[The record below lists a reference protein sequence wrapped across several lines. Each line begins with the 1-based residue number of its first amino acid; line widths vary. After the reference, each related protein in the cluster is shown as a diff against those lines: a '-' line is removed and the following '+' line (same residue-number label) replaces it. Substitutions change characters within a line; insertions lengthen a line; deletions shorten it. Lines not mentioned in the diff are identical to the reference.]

1 MRPRRARLGIR
12 AQLTITVLLAAILT
26 TLATLFISRNAIHN
40 YALEQA
46 QTQQQESMSIASL
59 VLETAYGQNISI
71 SSDTGSDNTM
81 VLDSPK
87 VGRDQGTTFNNQ
99 TDFGRYALN
108 EDTDYVDAVQQRI
121 HGAVSVYQCADKN
134 GNITGCHRIATTF
147 VKPGSSS
154 TGVPQR
160 ATGDQLCAP
169 LVKNLGL
176 DNTDQAQHIWVGAT
190 PDPTCGPSYYGAW
203 RALFNP
209 QGQWIGVLFV
219 GVPLDTVTA
228 FEDRTALE
236 LILLG
241 VIILTAGVILALLF
255 ASTIVNTMQRAARQ
269 VNVVSDRIGGI
280 AAQQAGGAAQQVWA
294 VNAVN
299 KALNN
304 FQDMARGISERTE
317 QLALMGNQVIQRRA
331 EISPPQ
337 LDSILA
343 YMTRS
348 VRDISQASKQQAAQY
363 ERMSGAMQAVIE
375 IAEQVAGNSQQSTES
390 AERLQLVVRQ
400 LQQLVGAR
408 SERRSRRGEM
418 MDAGADWQMQ
428 GGMQM
433 PDIVPGRGAMMGPAM
448 NMPMGARA
456 AAQARRNAGM
466 GAPQMGNG
474 AYGGMN
480 GAYGGMNGQMGYSE
494 QDWSIQH
501 MPPLPELEMPMMPGG
516 ASQARGMSQARGVSQ
531 ARGGPPSNWGRMSS
545 AGDSRA
551 GRMPADV
558 WGQPDR
564 EGWTQDH

>member
-1 MRPRRARLGIR
+1 LGIR

-46 QTQQQESMSIASL
+46 QTQQQESMSIATL
-59 VLETAYGQNISI
+59 VLETAYGQNISV
-71 SSDTGSDNTM
+71 SSDSSSDNKM

-87 VGRDQGTTFNNQ
+87 VGRDQGTSFNNQ
-99 TDFGRYALN
+99 TDFGRYPLN
-108 EDTDYVDAVQQRI
+108 DDTDYVDAVQQRI
-121 HGAVSVYQCADKN
+121 HGAVSVYQCADKS

-147 VKPGSSS
+147 VKAGSASNGIAQRD
-154 TGVPQR
+154 TG
-160 ATGDQLCAP
+160 AQLCSQ

-176 DNTDQAQHIWVGAT
+176 DNPDQAQHVWVGAT
-190 PDPTCGPSYYGAW
+190 PDPSCGPSYYGAY

-299 KALNN
+299 KALHN

-408 SERRSRRGEM
+408 RERRARPDEM
-418 MDAGADWQMQ
+418 MDGGVDWQAQ
-428 GGMQM
+428 A
-433 PDIVPGRGAMMGPAM
+433 PELVPGRGAMMGAGM

-456 AAQARRNAGM
+456 AAQARRYGGM
-466 GAPQMGNG
+466 PQMGG
-474 AYGGMN
+474 PAMAGPMRGMN
-480 GAYGGMNGQMGYSE
+480 GPMNGPGGYGGVNGQMGYGD
-494 QDWSIQH
+494 QDWDIQH
-501 MPPLPELEMPMMPGG
+501 MPPLPELEIPMMPGG
-516 ASQARGMSQARGVSQ
+516 RSQASGRSQAGGRSQ
-531 ARGGPPSNWGRMSS
+531 ARGGPASNWGNMSS
-545 AGDSRA
+545 AGDPRA
-551 GRMPADV
+551 SRMPGDV

-564 EGWTQDH
+564 DGWTQDR

>member
-1 MRPRRARLGIR
+1 MRPRRARFGIR
-12 AQLTITVLLAAILT
+12 AQLTVTVLLSAILT
-26 TLATLFISRNAIHN
+26 TLATLLITRNAIHN
-40 YALEQA
+40 YAIDQA
-46 QTQQQESMSIASL
+46 QIQQQESMSIATL
-59 VLETAYGQNISI
+59 VLETAYGQNMSV
-71 SSDTGSDNTM
+71 SSDSGSDNKL

-87 VGRDQGTTFNNQ
+87 VGRDQGTSFNNQ
-99 TDFGRYALN
+99 TDFGRYPLN
-108 EDTDYVDAVQQRI
+108 DDTDYVDAVQQRI

-134 GNITGCHRIATTF
+134 ANFTGCHRIATTF
-147 VKPGSSS
+147 VKPG
-154 TGVPQR
+154 GNAAGLPQR
-160 ATGDQLCAP
+160 DTGGQLCDQLI
-169 LVKNLGL
+169 KNLAL
-176 DNTDQAQHIWVGAT
+176 DNADQAQHTWVGAT
-190 PDPTCGPSYYGAW
+190 PDTSCGPNYYGAY
-203 RALFNP
+203 RALYNP
-209 QGQWIGVLFV
+209 QGQFIGVLFV
-219 GVPLDTVTA
+219 GVPLDTVTT

-269 VNVVSDRIGGI
+269 VSIASDRIGGI

-299 KALNN
+299 KALHN

-348 VRDISQASKQQAAQY
+348 VRDISQASKQQASQY

-408 SERRSRRGEM
+408 RERRVRPEEM
-418 MDAGADWQMQ
+418 MDVGPEWQM
-428 GGMQM
+428 
-433 PDIVPGRGAMMGPAM
+433 PEIVPGRGSGM
-448 NMPMGARA
+448 NMPLGPRA
-456 AAQARRNAGM
+456 AAQMNSGRYYG
-466 GAPQMGNG
+466 GAPQMGG
-474 AYGGMN
+474 PAMAGPMGQGGMRPMN
-480 GAYGGMNGQMGYSE
+480 GPGGYGGMNGQRYGE
-494 QDWSIQH
+494 QDWNIQQ

-516 ASQARGMSQARGVSQ
+516 ASQ

-551 GRMPADV
+551 SRLPADG

-564 EGWTQDH
+564 DGWTQDR

>member
-1 MRPRRARLGIR
+1 MRPRRARFGIR
-12 AQLTITVLLAAILT
+12 AQLTLTVLLAAILT
-26 TLATLFISRNAIHN
+26 TLATLFIARNAIHN
-40 YALEQA
+40 YAIDQA
-46 QTQQQESMSIASL
+46 QTQQQESMSIATL
-59 VLETAYGQNISI
+59 VLETAYGQNISV
-71 SSDTGSDNTM
+71 SSDSGSDNKL

-99 TDFGRYALN
+99 TDFGRYPLN
-108 EDTDYVDAVQQRI
+108 DDTDYVDSVQQRI
-121 HGAVSVYQCADKN
+121 HGSVSVYQCADKN
-134 GNITGCHRIATTF
+134 GNFTQCHRIATTF
-147 VKPGSSS
+147 AKPGASS
-154 TGVPQR
+154 TGSAQR
-160 ATGDQLCAP
+160 DTGEQLCAP
-169 LVKNLGL
+169 IIANLGL
-176 DNTDQAQHIWVGAT
+176 DNPDQAQHTWVGAT
-190 PDPTCGPSYYGAW
+190 PNLSCGPNYYGAY

-209 QGQWIGVLFV
+209 QGQFIGVLFV

-269 VNVVSDRIGGI
+269 VSIVSDRIGGI

-299 KALNN
+299 KALHN
-304 FQDMARGISERTE
+304 FQDMARSISERTE

-375 IAEQVAGNSQQSTES
+375 IAEQVSGNSQQSTES

-408 SERRSRRGEM
+408 RERRVRSEDM
-418 MDAGADWQMQ
+418 MDEGLDWQMQ
-428 GGMQM
+428 ASE
-433 PDIVPGRGAMMGPAM
+433 IVPGRAMMDPSMMDPSM
-448 NMPMGARA
+448 NMPLGPRA
-456 AAQARRNAGM
+456 AAQANNARRYR
-466 GAPQMGNG
+466 GAPQMGAPMGNG
-474 AYGGMN
+474 AMRPPMNAPMNGPRGYGGMN
-480 GAYGGMNGQMGYSE
+480 NMNNQWGPPDQE
-494 QDWSIQH
+494 WNIQP
-501 MPPLPELEMPMMPGG
+501 MPPLPELEMPAAPG
-516 ASQARGMSQARGVSQ
+516 ASQGY
-531 ARGGPPSNWGRMSS
+531 GPRSNWGRMSS
-545 AGDSRA
+545 ADS
-551 GRMPADV
+551 RMPADV

-564 EGWTQDH
+564 ESWTQDRQ

>member
-1 MRPRRARLGIR
+1 MRPRRSRLGIR

-71 SSDTGSDNTM
+71 SSDSSSDNKM

-99 TDFGRYALN
+99 TDFGRYPLN
-108 EDTDYVDAVQQRI
+108 DDTDYVDAVQQRI
-121 HGAVSVYQCADKN
+121 HGAVSVYQCADKS

-147 VKPGSSS
+147 VKPGAASNGIAQRD
-154 TGVPQR
+154 TG
-160 ATGDQLCAP
+160 AQLCGQ

-176 DNTDQAQHIWVGAT
+176 DNPDQAQHVWVGAT
-190 PDPTCGPSYYGAW
+190 PDPTCGPSYYGAY

-299 KALNN
+299 KALHN

-408 SERRSRRGEM
+408 RERNVRPDEM
-418 MDAGADWQMQ
+418 MDGADWQAQ
-428 GGMQM
+428 
-433 PDIVPGRGAMMGPAM
+433 PEIVPGRGAMMGAGM

-456 AAQARRNAGM
+456 AAQARRYGGM
-466 GAPQMGNG
+466 PQMGG
-474 AYGGMN
+474 PAMAGPMRGMN
-480 GAYGGMNGQMGYSE
+480 GPMNGPGGYGGMNGQMGYGDQE
-494 QDWSIQH
+494 WNIQQ

-516 ASQARGMSQARGVSQ
+516 RSQASGRSQ
-531 ARGGPPSNWGRMSS
+531 ARGGPASNWGNMSY
-545 AGDSRA
+545 AGDPRA
-551 GRMPADV
+551 SRMPADV

-564 EGWTQDH
+564 DSWTQDR

>member
-1 MRPRRARLGIR
+1 MRPRRSRLGIR

-71 SSDTGSDNTM
+71 SSDSSSDNKM

-99 TDFGRYALN
+99 TDFGRYPLN
-108 EDTDYVDAVQQRI
+108 DDTDYVDAVQQRI
-121 HGAVSVYQCADKN
+121 HGAVSVYQCADKS

-147 VKPGSSS
+147 VKPGAASNGIAQRD
-154 TGVPQR
+154 TG
-160 ATGDQLCAP
+160 AQLCGQ
-169 LVKNLGL
+169 LVTNLGL
-176 DNTDQAQHIWVGAT
+176 DNPDQAQHVWVGAT
-190 PDPTCGPSYYGAW
+190 PDPSCGPSYYGAY

-299 KALNN
+299 KALHN

-408 SERRSRRGEM
+408 RERNVRPDEM
-418 MDAGADWQMQ
+418 MDGGADWQAQ
-428 GGMQM
+428 
-433 PDIVPGRGAMMGPAM
+433 PEIVPGRGAMMGAGM

-456 AAQARRNAGM
+456 AAQARRYGGM
-466 GAPQMGNG
+466 PQMGG
-474 AYGGMN
+474 PAMAGPMRGMN
-480 GAYGGMNGQMGYSE
+480 GPMNGPGGYGGMNGQMGYSDQE
-494 QDWSIQH
+494 WNIQQ

-516 ASQARGMSQARGVSQ
+516 RSQASGRSQARS
-531 ARGGPPSNWGRMSS
+531 GPASNWGNMSS
-545 AGDSRA
+545 AGDPRA
-551 GRMPADV
+551 SRMPADV

-564 EGWTQDH
+564 DGWTQDR

>member
-1 MRPRRARLGIR
+1 LGIR

-71 SSDTGSDNTM
+71 SSDSSSDNKM

-99 TDFGRYALN
+99 TDFGRYPLN
-108 EDTDYVDAVQQRI
+108 DDTDYVDAVQQRI
-121 HGAVSVYQCADKN
+121 HGAVSVYQCADKS

-147 VKPGSSS
+147 VKPGAASNGIAQRD
-154 TGVPQR
+154 TGS
-160 ATGDQLCAP
+160 QLCGQ
-169 LVKNLGL
+169 LVTNLGL
-176 DNTDQAQHIWVGAT
+176 DNPDQAQHVWVGAT
-190 PDPTCGPSYYGAW
+190 PDPSCGPSYYGAY

-299 KALNN
+299 KALHN

-408 SERRSRRGEM
+408 RERHVRPDEM
-418 MDAGADWQMQ
+418 MDGGADWQ
-428 GGMQM
+428 GAE
-433 PDIVPGRGAMMGPAM
+433 IVPGRGAMMGAGM

-456 AAQARRNAGM
+456 AAQARRYGGM
-466 GAPQMGNG
+466 PQMGG
-474 AYGGMN
+474 PAMAGPMRGMN
-480 GAYGGMNGQMGYSE
+480 GPMNGPGGYGGMNGQMGYSDQE
-494 QDWSIQH
+494 WNIQQ
-501 MPPLPELEMPMMPGG
+501 MPPLPELEIPMMPGG
-516 ASQARGMSQARGVSQ
+516 RSQASGRSQARS
-531 ARGGPPSNWGRMSS
+531 GPASNWGNMSS
-545 AGDSRA
+545 AGDPRA
-551 GRMPADV
+551 SRMPADV

-564 EGWTQDH
+564 DGWTQDR

>member
-1 MRPRRARLGIR
+1 MRPRRSRFGIR
-12 AQLTITVLLAAILT
+12 AQLTVTVLLAAILT

-71 SSDTGSDNTM
+71 SSDSGSDNKM

-108 EDTDYVDAVQQRI
+108 DDTDYVDAVQQRI

-154 TGVPQR
+154 TGIAQR
-160 ATGDQLCAP
+160 DTGAQLCGQ

-176 DNTDQAQHIWVGAT
+176 DNADQAQHIWVGST
-190 PDPTCGPSYYGAW
+190 PDPSCGPNYYGAW

-219 GVPLDTVTA
+219 GVPLDAVTA

-269 VNVVSDRIGGI
+269 VNIVSDRIGGI

-299 KALNN
+299 KALHN

-408 SERRSRRGEM
+408 RERRDRSEEM
-418 MDAGADWQMQ
+418 MDAGWQA
-428 GGMQM
+428 
-433 PDIVPGRGAMMGPAM
+433 PEIVPGRGAMMGSPM
-448 NMPMGARA
+448 NMPRGARA
-456 AAQARRNAGM
+456 AAQAR
-466 GAPQMGNG
+466 Q
-474 AYGGMN
+474 YGGPAMAGPMRSMN
-480 GAYGGMNGQMGYSE
+480 GPGGYGGMNGQMGYGE
-494 QDWSIQH
+494 QDWNIQQ

-516 ASQARGMSQARGVSQ
+516 RSQ

-545 AGDSRA
+545 AGDSRVS
-551 GRMPADV
+551 RMQADG

-564 EGWTQDH
+564 DAWTQDR

>member
-1 MRPRRARLGIR
+1 MRPRRSRFGIR
-12 AQLTITVLLAAILT
+12 AQLTLTVLLAAILT

-46 QTQQQESMSIASL
+46 QVQQQESMSIATL
-59 VLETAYGQNISI
+59 VLETAYGQNVSI
-71 SSDTGSDNTM
+71 SSDSGSDNKM

-99 TDFGRYALN
+99 TDFGRYPLN
-108 EDTDYVDAVQQRI
+108 DDTDYVDAVQQRI
-121 HGAVSVYQCADKN
+121 HGAVSVYQCADKS

-154 TGVPQR
+154 SGVAQR
-160 ATGDQLCAP
+160 DTDGQLCP
-169 LVKNLGL
+169 QIVKNLGL
-176 DNTDQAQHIWVGAT
+176 DNPDQAQHTWVGST
-190 PDPTCGPSYYGAW
+190 PDPSCGPSYYGAY

-255 ASTIVNTMQRAARQ
+255 ASTIVNTLQRAARQ
-269 VNVVSDRIGGI
+269 VNIVSDRIGGI

-408 SERRSRRGEM
+408 RERPVRTDEM
-418 MDAGADWQMQ
+418 MDAGAEWQMQ
-428 GGMQM
+428 QL
-433 PDIVPGRGAMMGPAM
+433 PEIVPGRGAMMGPSM

-456 AAQARRNAGM
+456 AAQARQYGGM
-466 GAPQMGNG
+466 GQMAGPMGNG
-474 AYGGMN
+474 SMRGMA
-480 GAYGGMNGQMGYSE
+480 GPGYGGMNGQVGYGE
-494 QDWSIQH
+494 QDWSIQQ

-516 ASQARGMSQARGVSQ
+516 RSQIGGRSQ
-531 ARGGPPSNWGRMSS
+531 ARGGPASNWGHMSS
-545 AGDSRA
+545 AGDPRTP
-551 GRMPADV
+551 RMPGDG

-564 EGWTQDH
+564 DGWTQDR

>member
-1 MRPRRARLGIR
+1 
-12 AQLTITVLLAAILT
+12 VLLAAILT

-71 SSDTGSDNTM
+71 SSDSSSDNKM

-87 VGRDQGTTFNNQ
+87 VGRDQGTSFNNQ
-99 TDFGRYALN
+99 TDFGRYPLN
-108 EDTDYVDAVQQRI
+108 DDTDYVDAVQQRI
-121 HGAVSVYQCADKN
+121 HGAVSVYQCADKS

-147 VKPGSSS
+147 VKSGSASNGIAQRD
-154 TGVPQR
+154 TG
-160 ATGDQLCAP
+160 AQLCGQ
-169 LVKNLGL
+169 LVNNLGL
-176 DNTDQAQHIWVGAT
+176 DNPDQAEHVWVGAT
-190 PDPTCGPSYYGAW
+190 PDPSCGPSYYGAY

-299 KALNN
+299 KALHN

-408 SERRSRRGEM
+408 RERNARPDEL
-418 MDAGADWQMQ
+418 MDGGVDWQGQ
-428 GGMQM
+428 
-433 PDIVPGRGAMMGPAM
+433 PEIVPGRGAMMGAGM

-456 AAQARRNAGM
+456 AAQARRYG
-466 GAPQMGNG
+466 GAPQMGG
-474 AYGGMN
+474 PAMAGPMRGMN
-480 GAYGGMNGQMGYSE
+480 GPMNGPGGYGGMNGQMGYGDQE
-494 QDWSIQH
+494 WNIQH

-516 ASQARGMSQARGVSQ
+516 RSQASGRSQV
-531 ARGGPPSNWGRMSS
+531 RGGPASNWGNMSS
-545 AGDSRA
+545 AGDPRA
-551 GRMPADV
+551 SRMPADG

-564 EGWTQDH
+564 DGWTQDR